1 MKTSIWYHK
10 EDKLPEKEGYYLAY
24 KLPTFGDDSEG
35 YGMYY
40 WGGYRQ
46 EYLGGYHREWRETVA
61 PHSSSIRVSYWSECP
76 RIEDDYTS
84 DASLPTVAEIDAWN
98 KVQEAINQYNMIR
111 ELVR

>member
-24 KLPTFGDDSEG
+24 KIPTFGDDSEG
-35 YGMYY
+35 YGVYY
-40 WGGYRQ
+40 WDTY
-46 EYLGGYHREWRETVA
+46 YDEWRETIA
-61 PHSSSIRVSYWSECP
+61 THSSTIRISYWSECP
-76 RIEDDYTS
+76 RIEDDYNN
-84 DASLPTVAEIDAWN
+84 DVLLPTVAEIDAWN

>member
-35 YGMYY
+35 YGIYY
-40 WGGYRQ
+40 WGS
-46 EYLGGYHREWRETVA
+46 YHREWRETIA
-61 PHSSSIRVSYWSECP
+61 THSHTIRVSYWSECP
-76 RIEDDYTS
+76 SIEYDYNN

>member
-24 KLPTFGDDSEG
+24 KTPTFGDDSEG
-35 YGMYY
+35 YGVYY
-40 WGGYRQ
+40 WGT
-46 EYLGGYHREWRETVA
+46 YHHEWRESIA
-61 PHSSSIRVSYWSECP
+61 PHSSTIRVSYWSECP
-76 RIEDDYTS
+76 RLEDDYTS
-84 DASLPTVAEIDAWN
+84 DVSLPTVAEIDAWN